1 MPKKKKTIGK
11 KMSDKK
17 TKEDTRMIAQYF
29 QEMIKYVDKY
39 GKKTIL
45 LWQSG
50 SFYEIYTI
58 KDPDTDE
65 FLLSEFDEYIR
76 LTHMNIANKHIK
88 YEYNGKKC
96 SVFMAGFNN
105 LDYLLEKWV

>member
-1 MPKKKKTIGK
+1 MPRINLIIGE

-17 TKEDTRMIAQYF
+17 AKEDTRMIAQYF
-29 QEMIKYVDKY
+29 KEMIKYVEKY

-65 FLLSEFDEYIR
+65 FL
-76 LTHMNIANKHIK
+76 
-88 YEYNGKKC
+88 
-96 SVFMAGFNN
+96 
-105 LDYLLEKWV
+105 

>member
-39 GKKTIL
+39 GKNYIIMAK
-45 LWQSG
+45 W
-50 SFYEIYTI
+50 
-58 KDPDTDE
+58 K
-65 FLLSEFDEYIR
+65 FL
-76 LTHMNIANKHIK
+76 
-88 YEYNGKKC
+88 
-96 SVFMAGFNN
+96 
-105 LDYLLEKWV
+105 